1 MAVTTRLLAKGNGET
16 LAQHTIRCLEV
27 AKNVV
32 ANLPFDETFL
42 AAISADLRDA
52 LAVHDVGKAATG
64 FQKSL
69 IDNSKRWGR
78 RHEIISSSF
87 ASFQNLKEE
96 VVFAVLTHHKT
107 IPADGIHSNKSCL
120 SFDDLPFPSATYPV
134 WFSMAKEWEDNK
146 SSFVVEWNKILTRA
160 KSKNLNTNL
169 GLTSLNLSI
178 AWVDSWVQTK
188 KISYE
193 KRFYASILRGL
204 LMSCDHVASSNVKLA
219 FPKIPELKNIKVDVP
234 NLYSYQE
241 RARVSKGNLVLQ
253 APTGSGKTLASLL
266 WAGQNQ
272 KRNGR
277 LFYCLPN
284 TASINAMYLRLG
296 NYYDKKNVG
305 LLHSR
310 AVSSLYSLW
319 EEDNVSP
326 FVRQKEARL
335 AKSLAKEIWYPIRV
349 CTPHQ
354 VLRYTLHGKGWEM
367 MLSEF
372 PNSCFIFDEI
382 HAYDPV
388 ITGLVVATAK
398 FLSENNAS
406 CLFLSATMPD
416 FIKNIL
422 ANEISP
428 INSISP
434 LPDEPSDKQL
444 IEKQRHNL
452 QISDGTL
459 VSNLDRVVESI
470 NVANSTLIVCN
481 HVPTAQMIFK
491 EIVKKGVKDAVLLHS
506 RFCRRDRNNIEKRIQ
521 EKLPK
526 ILVATQV
533 VEVSLDVDFEQGF
546 SEPAPID
553 ALIQRLGRVNRKGSR
568 PPANA
573 VMFTEQL
580 NKFQIYNRDIVER
593 SLAELQRLSNPL
605 RETDLIDAAN
615 RVYQKGYLGE
625 DLVRYNN
632 ALNHRLIKNFK
643 ESLLAGSHND
653 WTDDIIDRSDGTME
667 VLPSCLAPLYDEY
680 QSQGLWLDSNRL
692 LVPIRTGSLSYLS
705 QFINKTH
712 DPWIINKPYS
722 DSEGLF
728 LNAKDEL
735 E

>member
-1 MAVTTRLLAKGNGET
+1 MAKDDGET
-16 LAQHTIRCLEV
+16 LAQHTVHCLEV
-27 AKNVV
+27 AKSVV
-32 ANLPFDETFL
+32 KNLPFDEPFL
-42 AAISADLRDA
+42 ASINADLQDA
-52 LAVHDVGKAATG
+52 LAVHDAGKAATG
-64 FQKSL
+64 FQAAL
-69 IDNSKRWGR
+69 IPNSKRWGK
-78 RHEIISSSF
+78 RHEIISGSF
-87 ASFQNLKEE
+87 ASFQKLREE

-107 IPADGIHSNKSCL
+107 IPGDGVHKSKGCLIFEDFPFDSNS
-120 SFDDLPFPSATYPV
+120 V
-134 WFSMAKEWEDNK
+134 WLKTAKEWEANK
-146 SSFVVEWNKILTRA
+146 SYFIVEWNEILDSV
-160 KSKNLNTNL
+160 KSKNLDANV
-169 GLTSLNLSI
+169 GLDTLNLSA
-178 AWVDSWVQTK
+178 AWVSSLVQTK
-188 KISYE
+188 RIPYE
-193 KRFYASILRGL
+193 RRLYASLLRGL

-219 FPKIPELKNIKVDVP
+219 FPKIPELRNIKVDIP

-241 RARVSKGNLVLQ
+241 RARVSKGNLILQ
-253 APTGSGKTLASLL
+253 APTGSGKTLAALL

-296 NYYDKKNVG
+296 NYYGKENVG

-319 EEDNVSP
+319 EVDDVSP
-326 FVRQKEARL
+326 YVRQKDARI

-388 ITGLVVATAK
+388 ITGLVIATAK
-398 FLSENNAS
+398 FLTENNSS

-428 INSISP
+428 INFIAP

-452 QISDGTL
+452 QIMDGTL
-459 VSNLDRVVESI
+459 ISNFDRVVDSI
-470 NVANSTLIVCN
+470 NAVISTLIVCN
-481 HVPTAQMIFK
+481 HVPTAQMIFE
-491 EIVKKGVKDAVLLHS
+491 EIVEKGVKDAVLLHS
-506 RFCRRDRNNIEKRIQ
+506 RFCRRDRDNIEKKILKQ
-521 EKLPK
+521 LPK
-526 ILVATQV
+526 VLVATQV
-533 VEVSLDVDFEQGF
+533 IEVSLDVDFEQAF

-553 ALIQRLGRVNRKGSR
+553 ALIQRFGRVNRKGNR
-568 PPANA
+568 PPAN
-573 VMFTEQL
+573 VMVFTEQL
-580 NKFQIYNRDIVER
+580 NKFPIYNRDTVER
-593 SLAELQRLSNPL
+593 SLTELQRLSNPL
-605 RETDLIDAAN
+605 REMNLIDAAN
-615 RVYQKGYLGE
+615 QVYQNGYSGE
-625 DLVRYNN
+625 DLARYNN

-653 WTDDIIDRSDGTME
+653 WTDDIIDQSDETIE
-667 VLPSCLAPLYDEY
+667 VLPHCLVQLYDEY
-680 QSQGLWLDSNRL
+680 QSQGLWLESNRL

-712 DPWIINKPYS
+712 DPWIINKLYS
-722 DSEGLF
+722 ESAGLF
-728 LNAKDEL
+728 LNSKDEL

>member
-1 MAVTTRLLAKGNGET
+1 
-16 LAQHTIRCLEV
+16 
-27 AKNVV
+27 
-32 ANLPFDETFL
+32 
-42 AAISADLRDA
+42 
-52 LAVHDVGKAATG
+52 
-64 FQKSL
+64 
-69 IDNSKRWGR
+69 
-78 RHEIISSSF
+78 
-87 ASFQNLKEE
+87 
-96 VVFAVLTHHKT
+96 
-107 IPADGIHSNKSCL
+107 
-120 SFDDLPFPSATYPV
+120 
-134 WFSMAKEWEDNK
+134 
-146 SSFVVEWNKILTRA
+146 
-160 KSKNLNTNL
+160 
-169 GLTSLNLSI
+169 
-178 AWVDSWVQTK
+178 
-188 KISYE
+188 
-193 KRFYASILRGL
+193 
-204 LMSCDHVASSNVKLA
+204 VKLT
-219 FPKIPELKNIKVDVP
+219 FPKIPELRNIKGDIP

-253 APTGSGKTLASLL
+253 APTGSGKTLAALL

-296 NYYDKKNVG
+296 NYYDKENVG

-319 EEDNVSP
+319 EEDDVSP
-326 FVRQKEARL
+326 FVRQKNARI
-335 AKSLAKEIWYPIRV
+335 AKSLAKEIWFPIRV

-388 ITGLVVATAK
+388 ITGLVIATAK
-398 FLSENNAS
+398 FLTDNNAS
-406 CLFLSATMPD
+406 CLFLSATLPD

-422 ANEISP
+422 SNEISP
-428 INSISP
+428 INFIAP

-452 QISDGTL
+452 QIIDGTL
-459 VSNLDRVVESI
+459 ISNLNRVVESI
-470 NVANSTLIVCN
+470 NAVHSTLIVCN
-481 HVPTAQMIFK
+481 HVPTAQMIFE

-506 RFCRRDRNNIEKRIQ
+506 RFCRRDRDNIEKKVQ
-521 EKLPK
+521 KQLPK
-526 ILVATQV
+526 VLVATQV
-533 VEVSLDVDFEQGF
+533 VEVSLDVDFEQAF

-568 PPANA
+568 PPAN
-573 VMFTEQL
+573 VIVFTEQL
-580 NKFQIYNRDIVER
+580 NKFQIYNRDVVER
-593 SLAELQRLSNPL
+593 SIAELQRLSNPL

-615 RVYQKGYLGE
+615 RIYQKGYFGE
-625 DLVRYNN
+625 DLARYNN

-653 WTDDIIDRSDGTME
+653 WTADIIDRSDGTME
-667 VLPSCLAPLYDEY
+667 VLPRCLAPLYDEY
-680 QSQGLWLDSNRL
+680 QSQGLWLESNRL
-692 LVPIRTGSLSYLS
+692 LVPIRTGSLSYLF
-705 QFINKTH
+705 QFIDDKTH
-712 DPWIINKPYS
+712 DTWIINKPYS
-722 DSEGLF
+722 ESVGLF